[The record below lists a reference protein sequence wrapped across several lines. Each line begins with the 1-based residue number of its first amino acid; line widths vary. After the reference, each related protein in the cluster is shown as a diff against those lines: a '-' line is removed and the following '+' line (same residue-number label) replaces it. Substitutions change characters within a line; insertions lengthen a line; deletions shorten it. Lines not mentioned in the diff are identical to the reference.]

1 MDGPDGLLSP
11 LGVEAPALAWLVA
24 VAVAAG
30 LVRGFSGFGT
40 ALIYVPLAGLALPP
54 LWVLVTLTVMDLV
67 GPLPNV
73 PRAWREGRP
82 RQVAWLGAAALAG
95 LLPGLWLLDRMSD
108 EAFRWVVSTL
118 CLATVA
124 AMAAGWRLARA
135 PGAGALGATG
145 AASGLLGGVSGL
157 AGPPVILLHLA
168 APWPAAVV
176 RANVLL
182 YLVLWDAL
190 FGAVLWGTGR
200 LEAAPVALGAVLI
213 APYLLANV
221 AGARLFAPG
230 RERLYRRVAFGLIA
244 AAAVLAVPWP

>member
-1 MDGPDGLLSP
+1 MEALAGP
-11 LGVEAPALAWLVA
+11 LGVDGPALLWLVA

-30 LVRGFSGFGT
+30 LVRGFAGFGT
-40 ALIYVPLAGLALPP
+40 ALVYVPLAGTVLPP

-82 RQVAWLGAAALAG
+82 RRVAALGLAALAG
-95 LLPGLWLLDRMSD
+95 LLPGLWLLDRISD
-108 EAFRWVVSTL
+108 AAFRWVVSAA

-124 AMAAGWRLARA
+124 AMVAGWRLARP
-135 PGAGALGATG
+135 PGRAALATTG

-200 LEAAPVALGAVLI
+200 LEAAPVALGAALI
-213 APYLLANV
+213 VPYLLANV

-230 RERLYRRVAFGLIA
+230 RERLYRGVALGLIA
-244 AAAVLAVPWP
+244 AAAVATVPWP